1 VLQPIAA
8 RELSLVSSSGLRI
21 LATTDAASPLV
32 DAFYADYDRAFVL
45 PNEKEELAGF
55 RDCLALNHGEPYQA
69 LERRYGPFR
78 EIVLV
83 ARHPDTGASVG
94 GANLIAFPVRPR
106 ESTQTPMLSV
116 NLNYVYVVP
125 GERRKGYFTRLARG
139 IPEIAAA
146 WFRVPSCDG
155 AQDTLSTLVF
165 IEQNDPLR
173 MSPAECAADT
183 EYSGID
189 QFERIRM
196 WTRLGARIVDFPYVQ
211 PPLSSAQRA
220 DDTLLYSVYGA
231 AGATLSACHL
241 HDHLERFFGISVLKG
256 KDPYREPAAAAQLRR
271 LRRACS
277 EGCGIALLDPSSWL
291 EAQNRGQ
298 AEKPSGRLSLRDV
311 VRSHD

>member
-1 VLQPIAA
+1 MAA
-8 RELSLVSSSGLRI
+8 RELSLISSSGLRI

-32 DAFYADYDRAFVL
+32 DVFYADYDRAFVL

-83 ARHPDTGASVG
+83 AQHPDNSTLVG
-94 GANLIAFPVRPR
+94 GANLIAFPVRQRDSKEMP
-106 ESTQTPMLSV
+106 TLSV
-116 NLNYVYVVP
+116 NLNYIYVVP
-125 GERRKGYFTRLARG
+125 GERRKGYFTRLARAM
-139 IPEIAAA
+139 PEIATA
-146 WFRVPSCDG
+146 WFRVSDG

-173 MSPAECAADT
+173 MSPAECATDT
-183 EYSGID
+183 AYSGID

-211 PPLSSAQRA
+211 PALSNAQRA

-231 AGATLSACHL
+231 VGATLSACHL

-256 KDPYREPAAAAQLRR
+256 KDPYREPAAAGQLRR
-271 LRRACS
+271 LQRACS
-277 EGCGIALLDPSSWL
+277 EGRGIALLDPSSWL
-291 EAQNRGQ
+291 VARKQGQ
-298 AEKPSGRLSLRDV
+298 MVGSSERKSLRDV